1 MSYILDALKRAD
13 AERERGHVPGLHSQG
28 TPAPSAGAAR
38 SRRIGLPMMAA
49 AVAVLLAVAAA
60 LWWWRSAPG
69 EAPAPSAAAT
79 PPATPVQKPGAVP
92 GVATAPPAPALPILA
107 PAPPPAPPPTAMP
120 ASPPRA
126 AGAAPAPALPSQPV
140 PAATNAGTPAGL
152 DGAPPAA
159 ATAPASAPPVKVS
172 GVTYSSNASH
182 RMLIANGK
190 VVREGEEIEPG
201 LKVEVI
207 APRSA
212 ILNHR
217 GSRYNIN
224 Y

>member
-28 TPAPSAGAAR
+28 TPAPAAGAAR
-38 SRRIGLPMMAA
+38 SRRSSLPMVAGIVALLLAA
-49 AVAVLLAVAAA
+49 ATAV
-60 LWWWRSAPG
+60 WWWSAHRR
-69 EAPAPSAAAT
+69 EAPAPAAAMQ
-79 PPATPVQKPGAVP
+79 APVSAVEQPGMAAEAAP
-92 GVATAPPAPALPILA
+92 PPAPALPILA
-107 PAPPPAPPPTAMP
+107 PPQVAAPQPAP
-120 ASPPRA
+120 R
-126 AGAAPAPALPSQPV
+126 
-140 PAATNAGTPAGL
+140 
-152 DGAPPAA
+152 A
-159 ATAPASAPPVKVS
+159 ATAPAAAPAPPAALSGAPTPPASSPPGGMDGQPPPAAAAPASAPAVKVS
-172 GVTYSSNASH
+172 GVTYSSNAAH

>member
-28 TPAPSAGAAR
+28 TPAPAAVAAR
-38 SRRIGLPMMAA
+38 ARRFGLPMMAGA
-49 AVAVLLAVAAA
+49 IVLLLAAA
-60 LWWWRSAPG
+60 TAFWWWNSPHR
-69 EAPAPSAAAT
+69 EAPAPVAVVQAPVSALEKPDMAPEVSAT
-79 PPATPVQKPGAVP
+79 PPV
-92 GVATAPPAPALPILA
+92 PALPILA
-107 PAPPPAPPPTAMP
+107 PPQVAAPPPAP
-120 ASPPRA
+120 RA
-126 AGAAPAPALPSQPV
+126 ASAPATASATS
-140 PAATNAGTPAGL
+140 PAAASSAPTPHAPSASAGM
-152 DGAPPAA
+152 DGQPPPAA
-159 ATAPASAPPVKVS
+159 AAPASAPAVKVS

-207 APRSA
+207 SPRSA

>member
-13 AERERGHVPGLHSQG
+13 ADRERGHVPGLHSQG
-28 TPAPSAGAAR
+28 TPAPVAGHAKPWR
-38 SRRIGLPMMAA
+38 PGLPLMVVGIAL
-49 AVAVLLAVAAA
+49 LLATAAL
-60 LWWWRSAPG
+60 LWWWRASPDEPRPQSTPMQAPTEAPEKLVDADPAPAAPPSAP
-69 EAPAPSAAAT
+69 A
-79 PPATPVQKPGAVP
+79 
-92 GVATAPPAPALPILA
+92 APALPILA
-107 PAPPPAPPPTAMP
+107 PAPPPP
-120 ASPPRA
+120 
-126 AGAAPAPALPSQPV
+126 
-140 PAATNAGTPAGL
+140 
-152 DGAPPAA
+152 PPAA
-159 ATAPASAPPVKVS
+159 AKPSTPPPPAPASASNAAIPNGQPPPASTAPASAPPVQIS

-207 APRSA
+207 SPRSA

>member
-28 TPAPSAGAAR
+28 TPAPAVGTTR
-38 SRRIGLPMMAA
+38 PRRTGLPMVVGITTM
-49 AVAVLLAVAAA
+49 VLAVAAV
-60 LWWWRSAPG
+60 LWWWRTAPGQAPPPSSVVQAPAAVMEKPVTANVTESAP
-69 EAPAPSAAAT
+69 
-79 PPATPVQKPGAVP
+79 AVP
-92 GVATAPPAPALPILA
+92 TLPILA
-107 PAPPPAPPPTAMP
+107 PAPVAAPPPAPSPATAVATAP
-120 ASPPRA
+120 AKPSTAPSIP
-126 AGAAPAPALPSQPV
+126 PAPAAASPDGQPLPAS
-140 PAATNAGTPAGL
+140 A
-152 DGAPPAA
+152 
-159 ATAPASAPPVKVS
+159 APASAPPVKVS

-190 VVREGEEIEPG
+190 VVREGDEIEPG

-207 APRSA
+207 SPRSA

>member
-13 AERERGHVPGLHSQG
+13 AERERGQVPGLHSQG
-28 TPAPSAGAAR
+28 TPPPAAGAAR
-38 SRRIGLPMMAA
+38 TRRIRPSMVAGVVALLLVAATAFWRWNTLPRAAPATGA
-49 AVAVLLAVAAA
+49 AVQ
-60 LWWWRSAPG
+60 
-69 EAPAPSAAAT
+69 APANVVKQPGTAAE
-79 PPATPVQKPGAVP
+79 V
-92 GVATAPPAPALPILA
+92 VAAPPAPALPILA
-107 PAPPPAPPPTAMP
+107 PPQPAAPPPAPRSATAPAMTAP
-120 ASPPRA
+120 ASPA
-126 AGAAPAPALPSQPV
+126 APPIAPAPPATSASAGADGQP
-140 PAATNAGTPAGL
+140 L
-152 DGAPPAA
+152 PAA
-159 ATAPASAPPVKVS
+159 AAPASAPAVKIS
-172 GVTYSSNASH
+172 GVTYSSNSSH

-207 APRSA
+207 SPRSA

>member
-28 TPAPSAGAAR
+28 TPAPAVGAAR
-38 SRRIGLPMMAA
+38 PRRTGLPMVVGITTM
-49 AVAVLLAVAAA
+49 VLAVAAV
-60 LWWWRSAPG
+60 LWWWRTAPGQAPPPSSVVQAPAAVMEKPVTANVTESAPA
-69 EAPAPSAAAT
+69 APT
-79 PPATPVQKPGAVP
+79 
-92 GVATAPPAPALPILA
+92 LPILA
-107 PAPPPAPPPTAMP
+107 PAPVAAPPPAPSPATAVATAP
-120 ASPPRA
+120 AKPSTAPSIP
-126 AGAAPAPALPSQPV
+126 PAPAAASPDGQPLPAS
-140 PAATNAGTPAGL
+140 A
-152 DGAPPAA
+152 
-159 ATAPASAPPVKVS
+159 APASAPPVKVS

-207 APRSA
+207 SPRSA